1 MIANLGKIRK
11 HFGKI
16 EVGAM
21 GQSPIFLAFFNE
33 PNMAEENS
41 SPPKKLNHP
50 WLRRAKFWYLKVL
63 RQEGTPEAIA
73 RGWACGVFTGCF
85 PLFGLQTLLGLLMAT
100 ILRGNKFTA
109 AAGTWISNPLTYVP
123 IYYFNFHVG
132 QVVLQKP
139 VTFDEAQLQSW
150 SDMGMAGM
158 SVVGTLFLGSTV
170 VGATLGLGAYFLS
183 LSLTTRWRSLK
194 QKKADRQSKDS

>member
-1 MIANLGKIRK
+1 
-11 HFGKI
+11 
-16 EVGAM
+16 
-21 GQSPIFLAFFNE
+21 
-33 PNMAEENS
+33 MAEDPS

-50 WLRRAKFWYLKVL
+50 VLRRAKFWYLKVL

-85 PLFGLQTLLGLLMAT
+85 PLFGLQMLLGLLLAT
-100 ILRGNKFTA
+100 ILQGNKFTA

-132 QVVLQKP
+132 QIVLQKP

-150 SDMGMAGM
+150 SDMGVAGVH
-158 SVVGTLFLGSTV
+158 VVATLFLGCSV
-170 VGATLGLGAYFLS
+170 VGGTLGIGTYFLS
-183 LSLTTRWRSLK
+183 LALTARWRSLK
-194 QKKADRQSKDS
+194 QKKAERQAKDS

>member
-11 HFGKI
+11 YFGTI
-16 EVGAM
+16 ELGAT
-21 GQSPIFLAFFNE
+21 GLSPIFLAFFNE
-33 PNMAEENS
+33 PNMAEDNS
-41 SPPKKLNHP
+41 SPPKKTSHP

-85 PLFGLQTLLGLLMAT
+85 PLFGLQTLLGLLLAT

-132 QVVLQKP
+132 QVILQKP

-150 SDMGMAGM
+150 SEMGLAGI
-158 SVVGTLFLGSTV
+158 SVVGTLFLGCTV
-170 VGATLGLGAYFLS
+170 VGSTLGVGAYFLS
-183 LSLTTRWRSLK
+183 FSLTTRWRSLK
-194 QKKADRQSKDS
+194 QKKADRQPKDL